1 MKWDNP
7 YILVLVGTVLSGKST
22 WIKNNYSG
30 MNVISRDEII
40 LQLSKIEDYNL
51 AFRSV
56 DGKEVDKLLL
66 KKFIEANQTKTS
78 TIVDMTNI
86 TKKRRMKTLSYFSP
100 DFQKIAV
107 VFPIL
112 TPGEY
117 QIRNKQRALQE
128 NKWVSTGVI
137 LDMIQSFETPTLDE
151 GFNQIINITSN

>member
-1 MKWDNP
+1 VKCDNP

-30 MNVISRDEII
+30 VNVISRDEII
-40 LQLSKIEDYNL
+40 LQLSKTEDYNL

-56 DGKEVDKLLL
+56 DGKIVDKLLL

-86 TKKRRMKTLSYFSP
+86 TKKRRMKTLSYFSD

-112 TPGEY
+112 TSEEY
-117 QIRNKQRALQE
+117 QIRNEKRSLQE
-128 NKWVSTGVI
+128 NKWLPAGVI
-137 LDMIQSFETPTLDE
+137 LDMMQSFEAPTLDE
-151 GFNQIINITSN
+151 GFNQIINITPN